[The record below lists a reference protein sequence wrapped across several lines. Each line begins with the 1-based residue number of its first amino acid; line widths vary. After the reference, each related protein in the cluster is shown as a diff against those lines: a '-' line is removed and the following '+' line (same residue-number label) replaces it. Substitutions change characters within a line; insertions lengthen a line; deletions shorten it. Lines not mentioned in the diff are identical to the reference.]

1 MAGPIPPTAYGQ
13 WRLTDGTLQT
23 LVAGTVAATA
33 DTSGNQ
39 DFPAAAKL
47 SDGGTVTQATS
58 KSTTVVLSTHTGQIT
73 LHAAALA
80 AGVEVTFTVTNST
93 VGAADVVVLN
103 HGSAGTAGSYLV
115 GISAVAS
122 GSFKAT
128 VSNASG
134 GSLSEAIVLNFAV
147 IGGSAT

>member
-47 SDGGTVTQATS
+47 SDGGTVTQGTS
-58 KSTTVVLSTHTGQIT
+58 KSTTVVLNTHSGQIT
-73 LHAAALA
+73 MHAAALA
-80 AGVEVTFTVTNST
+80 AAAEVTFTCTNST
-93 VGAADVVVLN
+93 VGAAGAIVLN
-103 HGSAGTAGSYLV
+103 HGSAGTAGAYDAS
-115 GISAVAS
+115 ITAVAS

-128 VSNASG
+128 VANRSA

>member
-1 MAGPIPPTAYGQ
+1 MAGPIPPTAYGM
-13 WRLTDGTLQT
+13 WRLSDGTLQT
-23 LVAGTVAATA
+23 VVAGTVAATA

-39 DFPAAAKL
+39 DLPADVKL

-58 KSTTVVLSTHTGQIT
+58 KSTTVVLNTHTGQIT

-128 VSNASG
+128 VSNVSG

>member
-1 MAGPIPPTAYGQ
+1 MAGPIPPTAYGM
-13 WRLTDGTLQT
+13 WRPTDGTLQT
-23 LVAGTVAATA
+23 VVAGTVAATV

-39 DFPAAAKL
+39 DFPGDVKL
-47 SDGGTVTQATS
+47 SDGGTITQASS
-58 KSTTVVLSTHTGQIT
+58 KSTGVTLNTHTGQIT
-73 LHAAALA
+73 MNGAALA

>member
-47 SDGGTVTQATS
+47 SDGGTVTQGTS
-58 KSTTVVLSTHTGQIT
+58 KSTTVVLNTHTGQIT

>member
-39 DFPAAAKL
+39 DFPAAVKL

-58 KSTTVVLSTHTGQIT
+58 KSTTVVLNTHTGQIT

>member
-1 MAGPIPPTAYGQ
+1 MAGPIPPTAYGL
-13 WRLTDGTLQT
+13 WRPTDGTLQT
-23 LVAGTVAATA
+23 VVAGTVAATV

-39 DFPAAAKL
+39 DLPTDVKL
-47 SDGGTVTQATS
+47 SDGGTITQASS
-58 KSTTVVLSTHTGQIT
+58 KSTGVTLNTHTGQIT
-73 LHAAALA
+73 MNGAALA

>member
-1 MAGPIPPTAYGQ
+1 MAGPIPPTAYGL

-23 LVAGTVAATA
+23 VVAGTVAATA

-39 DFPAAAKL
+39 DLPADVKL

-58 KSTTVVLSTHTGQIT
+58 KSTTVVLNTHTGQIT

-128 VSNASG
+128 VSNVSG

>member
-1 MAGPIPPTAYGQ
+1 MAGPIPPTAYGM
-13 WRLTDGTLQT
+13 WRLSDGTLQT
-23 LVAGTVAATA
+23 VVAGTVAATA

-39 DFPAAAKL
+39 DLPADVKL

-58 KSTTVVLSTHTGQIT
+58 KSTTVVLNTHTGQIT

>member
-23 LVAGTVAATA
+23 VVAGTVAATA

-39 DFPAAAKL
+39 DLPADVKL

-58 KSTTVVLSTHTGQIT
+58 KSTTVVLNTHTGQIT

-128 VSNASG
+128 VSNVSG